1 MKYTIII
8 DENREEEIL
17 IYAHEKT
24 LLIEEIEKLILT
36 ESVELIG
43 YKEKEIVK
51 ILLADVYCFNIE
63 NNKIYA
69 ILQNEKLQLKQ
80 RLYEVEK
87 ILDESFV
94 KINQSCIVNIK
105 KIERFDASFS
115 GSLLVI
121 LKNGYKDY
129 VSRRQLKIV
138 KERIGL
144 KKWRNI

>member
-144 KKWRNI
+144 KK

>member
-24 LLIEEIEKLILT
+24 PFIEEIEKLILT

-105 KIERFDASFS
+105 KIKRFDASFS

-144 KKWRNI
+144 KK

>member
-1 MKYTIII
+1 MKCTVTI
-8 DENREEEIL
+8 DKNREEEVL
-17 IYAHEKT
+17 IFAHEKT
-24 LLIEEIEKLILT
+24 TLVDKIENLVLT
-36 ESVELIG
+36 KSLELIG
-43 YKEKEIVK
+43 YNDKSIIKLSPLNIF
-51 ILLADVYCFNIE
+51 CFVVE

-69 ILQNEKLQLKQ
+69 LTKNEKIQLKQ
-80 RLYEVEK
+80 RLYELEA

-105 KIERFDASFS
+105 MIERFNVSFA
-115 GSLLVI
+115 GALLVV

-144 KKWRNI
+144 KK